1 MEELMNNMNAQLA
14 VLPGWVQMW
23 MNWMMFIF
31 VASIFFMWRHKG
43 ARWTLL
49 SFIISMPVGML
60 VFHLSNTVHLLGIVH
75 LLLWTP
81 LLAYMLL
88 KEVKSDGFKFQSPY
102 GVWAM
107 LLMTTIMISLLF
119 DIRDIVL
126 VGIGQ
131 K

>member
-1 MEELMNNMNAQLA
+1 MEELMNEMNAQMA

-23 MNWMMFIF
+23 MNWMLFIF
-31 VASIFFMWRHKG
+31 LASIIFVWKQKG
-43 ARWTLL
+43 ARWALL

-60 VFHLSNTVHLLGIVH
+60 VFYLSNTVHLLGIVH

-81 LLAYMLL
+81 LLVYMLL
-88 KEVKSDGFKFQSPY
+88 KEIKLDGFKFQSPY
-102 GVWAM
+102 GLWVI
-107 LLMTTIMISLLF
+107 LLIATITISLLF

-126 VGIGQ
+126 VAMGQ

>member
-1 MEELMNNMNAQLA
+1 
-14 VLPGWVQMW
+14 
-23 MNWMMFIF
+23 
-31 VASIFFMWRHKG
+31 
-43 ARWTLL
+43 
-49 SFIISMPVGML
+49 
-60 VFHLSNTVHLLGIVH
+60 
-75 LLLWTP
+75 
-81 LLAYMLL
+81 MLL